1 MGRERSRGDVVVAR
15 ARHDEAGNTLLL
27 VPVGVLILLILG
39 AIAVDFAV
47 VYTAQREV
55 AHTSAG
61 LANDAAGAIDETAFF
76 DDGSHLIDLARAR
89 GIVAQVVANRPEDTF
104 RVRCPGVSA
113 PAPDR
118 VEVACTGEVDLIF
131 SPAIPGTAGS
141 VTVRASSTARA
152 AGSP

>member
-1 MGRERSRGDVVVAR
+1 VRSEPVRHPSAAGPH
-15 ARHDEAGNTLLL
+15 HDEAGNTLLL

-47 VYTAQREV
+47 IYTGQREV
-55 AHTSAG
+55 AHVSAG
-61 LANDAAGAIDETAFF
+61 LANDAAGAIDEATFF
-76 DDGSHLIDLARAR
+76 ADGTSVIDLGRAR
-89 GIVAQVVANRPEDTF
+89 DVVAQVVANRHDDTF
-104 RVRCPGVSA
+104 RIACPGVRA

-152 AGSP
+152 AGGP